1 MKYVEENPDGVSKAD
16 IVVGIPSLNEAPS
29 ISFPTE
35 QADKGL
41 IKYYRNHSVVI
52 INCDNDSTDGT
63 REAFL
68 GVKTQTPKIYISTEP
83 GVSGKGNN
91 LRNLFLKAVEL
102 EAKAIIV
109 ADADLRSMTPLW
121 IRNLCEPI
129 FDNYDFVAPL
139 YIRHKYD
146 VTVTNNIAYPLTR
159 SLYGRRVR
167 QPIGGDVGF
176 SGNLAKQFLESEF
189 WSDKVGAFGIDVW
202 MTTIALRSRSS
213 VIQSFM
219 GKPKIHKVRDLDSH
233 LEMMFEDVIST
244 VFDLMIQYESFWREV
259 KWSRPTAVFGFGL
272 GDVEMPPPVEMDTH
286 GLWEK
291 FISGMR
297 SDWNLYSSVISNENL
312 NKLEEVVDLPVGGFE
327 FPAGLWAKIIYDF
340 AISYR
345 NRSMDRHELV
355 RAMIPL
361 HYGKTLSFVTE
372 THAMNNQ
379 QVEEFIEDQCVQ
391 FEKAKSYL
399 VEKWFA

>member
-1 MKYVEENPDGVSKAD
+1 MKHIEKNPDGVTQAD
-16 IVVGIPSLNEAPS
+16 IVVGIPSFREAPS
-29 ISFPTE
+29 IPFPTE
-35 QADKGL
+35 QADRGL
-41 IKYYRNHSVVI
+41 AKYYGNRSAAI
-52 INCDNDSTDGT
+52 INCDNDSDDGT
-63 REAFL
+63 SEAFL
-68 GVKTQTPKIYISTEP
+68 SVPTRTPKIYISTQP
-83 GVSGKGNN
+83 GVRGKGNN
-91 LRNLFLKAVEL
+91 LRNLFQKAVEL
-102 EAKAIIV
+102 DAKAIVV
-109 ADADLRSMTPLW
+109 ADADLRSITPLW

-176 SGNLAKQFLESEF
+176 SGALAKRFIDNEF
-189 WSDKVGAFGIDVW
+189 WTDKVGAFGIDIW
-202 MTTIALRSRSS
+202 MTTTALRERSS

-233 LEMMFEDVIST
+233 LELMFEDVIST
-244 VFDLMIQYESFWREV
+244 IFDLMIRNESFWREV

-272 GDVEMPPPVEMDTH
+272 GDVEMPPPVDLDTTR
-286 GLWEK
+286 LWEK
-291 FISGMR
+291 FKSGISA
-297 SDWNLYSSVISNENL
+297 DWDLYSTVISKENM
-312 NKLEEVVDLPVGGFE
+312 NKLQEVVDLPVGGFE
-327 FPAGLWAKIIYDF
+327 FPAGLWANIIYDF

-345 NRSMDRHELV
+345 NGAIDRHELV
-355 RAMIPL
+355 KSLIPL

-372 THAMNNQ
+372 TQAMNNQ

>member
-1 MKYVEENPDGVSKAD
+1 MKYAEENPDGVTKAD
-16 IVVGIPSLNEAPS
+16 VIIGIPSFNEAPS
-29 ISFPTE
+29 ISFPTT

-41 IKYYRNHSVVI
+41 VKYYKDRSAVI
-52 INCDNDSTDGT
+52 INCDNNSDDGT

-68 GVKTQTPKIYISTEP
+68 ATSTQTPKIYVSTEP
-83 GVSGKGNN
+83 GVKGKGAN

-102 EAKAIIV
+102 GAHAIVV
-109 ADADLRSMTPLW
+109 ADADLKSITPLW

-167 QPIGGDVGF
+167 QPMGGDVGF
-176 SGNLAKQFLESEF
+176 SGALAKQFLDADL
-189 WSDKVGAFGIDVW
+189 WSDEVEAFGIDIW
-202 MTTIALRSRSS
+202 MTTIAVRGRSS

-233 LEMMFEDVIST
+233 LEMMFEDVICT
-244 VFDLMIQYESFWREV
+244 MFDLMIRFESFWREV

-272 GDVEMPPPVEMDTH
+272 GDVEMPPPVDLDTKK
-286 GLWEK
+286 LWDK

-297 SDWNLYSSVISNENL
+297 ADWNLYSTVISQENM
-312 NKLEEVVDLPVGGFE
+312 NKLEEVVELPVGGFE
-327 FPAGLWAKIIYDF
+327 FPSGLWAKIIYDF
-340 AISYR
+340 AITYR
-345 NRSMDRHELV
+345 NQSMDRHELV
-355 RAMIPL
+355 RALAPL

-372 THAMNNQ
+372 TNAMNNQ

>member
-1 MKYVEENPDGVSKAD
+1 MKYIEENPDGIKSAE
-16 IVVGIPSLNEAPS
+16 IVIGIPSYNEASS
-29 ISFPTE
+29 IFFPTE

-41 IKYYRNHSVVI
+41 VKYYSNRAAVI
-52 INCDNDSTDGT
+52 INCDNDSDDGT
-63 REAFL
+63 GEAFL
-68 GVKTQTPKIYISTEP
+68 GVKTQTPKIYVSTES
-83 GVSGKGNN
+83 GVRGKGNN
-91 LRNLFLKAVEL
+91 LKNLFLKAVEL
-102 EAKAIIV
+102 DAKAIV
-109 ADADLRSMTPLW
+109 VVDADLKSITPLW
-121 IRNLCEPI
+121 VRNLCEPVL
-129 FDNYDFVAPL
+129 DNYDFVAPL

-167 QPIGGDVGF
+167 QPMGGDVAF
-176 SGNLAKQFLESEF
+176 SGALAKQFVETEF
-189 WSDKVGAFGIDVW
+189 WTEKVGAFGIDIW

-219 GKPKIHKVRDLDSH
+219 GKPKLHKIRDLDSH
-233 LEMMFEDVIST
+233 LDMMFEDVVST
-244 VFDLMIQYESFWREV
+244 MFDLMIEYESFWREV

-286 GLWEK
+286 RLWEN
-291 FISGMR
+291 FIGGIR
-297 SDWNLYSSVISNENL
+297 KDWDLYADVISRENL

-345 NRSMDRHELV
+345 NHSFDRSKLV
-355 RAMIPL
+355 RALIPI

-372 THAMNNQ
+372 TQAMNNQ
-379 QVEEFIEDQCVQ
+379 QVEEFIEDQCAQ

>member
-1 MKYVEENPDGVSKAD
+1 MKYFEENPGGVSKAD
-16 IVVGIPSLNEAPS
+16 IVVGIPSFNEAPY
-29 ISFPTE
+29 IPFPVE

-41 IKYYRNHSVVI
+41 TKYYRNRSAVI
-52 INCDNDSTDGT
+52 INCDNNSEDGT
-63 REAFL
+63 KEAFL
-68 GVKTQTPKIYISTEP
+68 GLNTQTPRIYLSTEP
-83 GVSGKGNN
+83 GVRGKGNN
-91 LRNLFLKAVEL
+91 LRNLFAKAVEL

-109 ADADLRSMTPLW
+109 ADADLKSITPLW

-129 FDNYDFVAPL
+129 FDNYDYVAPL

-159 SLYGRRVR
+159 ALYGRRVR

-176 SGNLAKQFLESEF
+176 SGDLAKQFIENDF
-189 WSDKVGAFGIDVW
+189 WSERVGAFGIDIW
-202 MTTIALRSRSS
+202 MTTIALRGRSS

-233 LEMMFEDVIST
+233 LEIMFEDVIST
-244 VFDLMIQYESFWREV
+244 IFDLMIKYESFWREV

-272 GDVEMPPPVEMDTH
+272 GDVEMPPPVEMDTSS
-286 GLWEK
+286 LWEK
-291 FISGMR
+291 FRSGLTA
-297 SDWNLYSSVISNENL
+297 DWNIYSSALSAENI

-327 FPAGLWAKIIYDF
+327 FPAGLWAKMIYDF

-345 NRSMDRHELV
+345 NGIMDRHELV
-355 RAMIPL
+355 RALIPL
-361 HYGKTLSFVTE
+361 HYGKTLSFVSE
-372 THAMNNQ
+372 TQAMNNQ
-379 QVEEFIEDQCVQ
+379 QVEEFIEDQCIQ